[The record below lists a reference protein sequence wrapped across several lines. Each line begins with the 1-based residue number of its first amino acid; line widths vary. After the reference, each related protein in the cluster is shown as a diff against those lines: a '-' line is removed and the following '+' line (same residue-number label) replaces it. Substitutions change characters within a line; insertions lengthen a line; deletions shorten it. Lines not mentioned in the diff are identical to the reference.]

1 MSTDASDYY
10 GTNGSDV
17 MSDGYSGSGAGG
29 FVSGTSASSY
39 GSFSDW
45 ADLLKTGI
53 GHYASYEA
61 MKLRYSQPVAPQPT
75 YVAGG
80 QPSLAQQQAN
90 QNLLKWGLIAA
101 AVFLVVSSLPKTKG

>member
-29 FVSGTSASSY
+29 FSSNTSAS
-39 GSFSDW
+39 GFGNFSDW

-53 GHYASYEA
+53 GHIAGYEA
-61 MKLRYSQPVAPQPT
+61 MKLRYSQPTTAQPT
-75 YVAGG
+75 YVVAG
-80 QPSLAQQQAN
+80 QPSQAQQLAN
-90 QNLLKWGLIAA
+90 QQLLKWGLIAG
-101 AVFLVVSSLPKTKG
+101 AVFLVISSLPKTKG